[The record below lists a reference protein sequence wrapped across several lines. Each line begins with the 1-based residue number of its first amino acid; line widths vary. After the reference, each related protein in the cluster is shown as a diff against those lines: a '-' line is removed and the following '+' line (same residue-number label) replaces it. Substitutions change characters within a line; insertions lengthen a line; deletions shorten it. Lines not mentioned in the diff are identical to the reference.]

1 MATRRLILLRHAKSD
16 WHSGAA
22 TDFDRPLNHR
32 GRRDAPRVGRWL
44 HANNFYP
51 DVIYCSSAARTRET
65 LELIGSELDL
75 ADVEINYLGDL
86 YHASEMEVVDIAEQQ
101 LLDHQSV
108 MLIGHNPGFEK
119 ALLRLVPDVQIPSDG
134 KLMTTC
140 CVAVVDFDEFGTGS
154 LTHLKRPDK
163 S

>member
-44 HANNFYP
+44 HSNNLYP

-65 LELIGSELDL
+65 LELVGSELDL

-86 YHASEMEVVDIAEQQ
+86 YHASVTEVVDIAEQQ
-101 LLDHQSV
+101 LLDHQNV
-108 MLIGHNPGFEK
+108 MLIGHNPGFET
-119 ALLRLVPDVQIPSDG
+119 ALLHLVPDVQIPSDG

-140 CVAVVDFDEFGTGS
+140 CVAVIDFDDFGTGI